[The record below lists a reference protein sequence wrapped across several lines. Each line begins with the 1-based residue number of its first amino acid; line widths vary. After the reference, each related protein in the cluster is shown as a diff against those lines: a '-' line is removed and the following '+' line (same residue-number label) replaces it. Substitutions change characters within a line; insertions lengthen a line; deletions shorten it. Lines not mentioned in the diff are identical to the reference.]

1 MNSSLSNS
9 YDIYIGNLSTTV
21 SREKLRNLFC
31 QIGQILFVWINQKHQ
46 RFTYAFIAFYHLS
59 DAKKACEQFNNR
71 NLDGFVIKVCLSF
84 KTKQKLANSVR
95 MRNDATLL
103 ELPKRTGILLELPKR
118 TGKKIPTKEDRI
130 REILRNDIVKQDR
143 KFATDLKNALVEA
156 ENICFQEF
164 EITKTEPETP
174 DLRTLETT
182 VIRYFQSTTKKNS
195 LFKEVDLDLSKG
207 NNVTVEQNEKFF
219 KIFRH

>member
-1 MNSSLSNS
+1 M
-9 YDIYIGNLSTTV
+9 
-21 SREKLRNLFC
+21 
-31 QIGQILFVWINQKHQ
+31 FVWINQKHQ

-103 ELPKRTGILLELPKR
+103 ELPKRTGILLELPRR

-130 REILRNDIVKQDR
+130 REILRNDIVKQNDR
-143 KFATDLKNALVEA
+143 KFVTDLKDALVEA

-182 VIRYFQSTTKKNS
+182 VIRYFQSTTKKN
-195 LFKEVDLDLSKG
+195 KEVDLDISKD
-207 NNVTVEQNEKFF
+207 NIITLEQNDKFF